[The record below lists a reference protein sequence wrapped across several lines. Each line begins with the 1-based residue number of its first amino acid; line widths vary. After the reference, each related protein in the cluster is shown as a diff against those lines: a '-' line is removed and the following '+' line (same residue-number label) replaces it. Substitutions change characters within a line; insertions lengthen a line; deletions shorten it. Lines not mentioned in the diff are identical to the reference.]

1 MDHKGT
7 VKLETER
14 LILKKFSLDDSEQVF
29 KNWANEDEVTEFLRW
44 KSHNNIEVTKNIL
57 SEWIKSYKNLDFYQW
72 SIVLKE
78 MEESI
83 GTISVVGM
91 DEMTNKVHI
100 GYCLGSKWWN
110 LGIMSEAFSK
120 VISFLFEKV
129 GVKRIES
136 QYDPENVG
144 SGKVMKKCGLVY
156 EGTLRNAD
164 WSNRGI
170 VDACMYSIL
179 AEEYFR
185 NI

>member
-78 MEESI
+78 TEESI